1 MLTDT
6 ILYNRAFLLT
16 EINDNIVTLLVNGKT
31 VYRKLYKDKLNDDYF
46 TFNND
51 RYWIK
56 YLFEVN

>member
-31 VYRKLYKDKLNDDYF
+31 VYRKLYKDKENDDYF
-46 TFNND
+46 TLNKE

-56 YLFEVN
+56 FLFEVK

>member
-6 ILYNRAFLLT
+6 ILYTRAFLLT

-31 VYRKLYKDKLNDDYF
+31 VYIKLHMDKKNDVYF
-46 TFNND
+46 TFNGD
-51 RYWIK
+51 RYWFK

>member
-6 ILYNRAFLLT
+6 ILYNRIFLLT
-16 EINDNIVTLLVNGKT
+16 EINDNNVTLLVNGKT
-31 VYRKLYKDKLNDDYF
+31 VYRKLHKDKKNDDYF
-46 TFNND
+46 TFNGD

>member
-16 EINDNIVTLLVNGKT
+16 EINDNIVTMLVNGKI
-31 VYRKLYKDKLNDDYF
+31 VYRKLHKDKGNDDYF
-46 TFNND
+46 IFNND

-56 YLFEVN
+56 FLFEVN